1 MDRDAQMLSVLG
13 TDASVN
19 TVPAAGL
26 DPLLDPQGQCG
37 LGRSLYV
44 SVMWPVK
51 IIRSLAVGGDL

>member
-26 DPLLDPQGQCG
+26 DPQGQCG
-37 LGRSLYV
+37 LVYLLYV

-51 IIRSLAVGGDL
+51 II